1 MSEFKISPE
10 IIKKAT
16 EQRILQDAGFP
27 TMPEAAPEI
36 PVVRA
41 PYQIPL
47 PAPVNPL
54 RTPVTAESM
63 GEQAV
68 KDSMR
73 QNVVRHGSIYHP
85 DAAPRPTKQ
94 DPPKGDTPSTSP
106 APTTPSPSTGRNDSA
121 PDGSDAKGTNTGF
134 KGYEIDLGIVNADSA
149 RRGGRGMA
157 NVNDFLSE
165 QLPVSASEKDVAPE
179 ESLVMTDDEF
189 TSAIQGEGNEKYY
202 IGYDFKADPTP
213 AGLRAHAKS
222 LGFDDT
228 KVVEGVSVAGQGEKP
243 GTSPT
248 DTADNN
254 RAISVPGEQKPQKPK
269 KIRGAVD
276 SRFDDGAEYGESYA
290 TNYSKS
296 RQARRAA
303 FLDPNVDS
311 SVDAV
316 RNANNA
322 VGIARYGN
330 KFYANDGGTLREIDQ
345 STYDAGRHSKLT
357 AQQLKDGY
365 VEDIK
370 STLVPVDTPD
380 ITSTQTPGSNSNNDS
395 DGFSVDDA
403 VSGGMSQS
411 DAETIGSG
419 GQVET
424 VYTPGGGQEREFD
437 YNNGQPIKSDT
448 YFGQKEKGIQAMKE
462 RFFKK

>member
-165 QLPVSASEKDVAPE
+165 QLPVSPSEKQPQGKQM
-179 ESLVMTDDEF
+179 SLDNDDFILQAQAGGYLDDFMGGSNDDAILHAQAAGFQPAAVYEGS
-189 TSAIQGEGNEKYY
+189 SA
-202 IGYDFKADPTP
+202 
-213 AGLRAHAKS
+213 
-222 LGFDDT
+222 
-228 KVVEGVSVAGQGEKP
+228 P
-243 GTSPT
+243 GTNAESPA
-248 DTADNN
+248 DTADLN
-254 RAISVPGEQKPQKPK
+254 RSVSIPGERKVQKPK
-269 KIRGAVD
+269 NIRGAVD

-303 FLDPNVDS
+303 FSRPKC
-311 SVDAV
+311 
-316 RNANNA
+316 RQFC
-322 VGIARYGN
+322 R
-330 KFYANDGGTLREIDQ
+330 RC
-345 STYDAGRHSKLT
+345 
-357 AQQLKDGY
+357 
-365 VEDIK
+365 
-370 STLVPVDTPD
+370 P
-380 ITSTQTPGSNSNNDS
+380 
-395 DGFSVDDA
+395 
-403 VSGGMSQS
+403 
-411 DAETIGSG
+411 
-419 GQVET
+419 
-424 VYTPGGGQEREFD
+424 
-437 YNNGQPIKSDT
+437 
-448 YFGQKEKGIQAMKE
+448 
-462 RFFKK
+462 